1 MASIHTLQDVIKEKI
16 KENFKMEHH
25 GKKLKQI
32 AKEQG
37 FDIQRLADALEMH
50 RVTVEGDFK
59 AEKLT
64 RRILKKYVSILDID
78 MDLFFKGEPQAVAPS
93 DASKVEKLQA
103 EIIYWQR
110 KYIDLQERFFP
121 NAAQLV

>member
-1 MASIHTLQDVIKEKI
+1 
-16 KENFKMEHH
+16 MEHQ

-64 RRILKKYVSILDID
+64 RRILKKYVSILNIDID
-78 MDLFFKGEPQAVAPS
+78 SFFKEGNQQAVTP
-93 DASKVEKLQA
+93 DAGKVEKLQA

-121 NAAQLV
+121 NAAQMV

>member
-1 MASIHTLQDVIKEKI
+1 
-16 KENFKMEHH
+16 MEHQ
-25 GKKLKQI
+25 GKRLKQI

-50 RVTVEGDFK
+50 RVTIEGDFK

-78 MDLFFKGEPQAVAPS
+78 MDSFFKGEPSVAVAS
-93 DASKVEKLQA
+93 DANKIEKLQA